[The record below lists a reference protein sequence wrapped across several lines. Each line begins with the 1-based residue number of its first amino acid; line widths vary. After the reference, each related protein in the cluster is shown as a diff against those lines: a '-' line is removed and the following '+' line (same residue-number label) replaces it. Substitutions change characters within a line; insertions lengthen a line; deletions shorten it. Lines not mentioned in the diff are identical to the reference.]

1 MAAINHM
8 ITIPKEQEEFL
19 NDNPDISLSK
29 ITQNSISECMEMR
42 KISAATLKEAQRK
55 VETWMVIADKLRV
68 FIEKKGLFDEYL
80 KEDVS

>member
-8 ITIPKEQEEFL
+8 ITIPKEQEDFL

-29 ITQNSISECMEMR
+29 ITQNSIAEHIEMR
-42 KISAATLKEAQRK
+42 KISAETLRETQRK
-55 VETWMVIADKLRV
+55 LEAWKVIADKLRS

-80 KEDVS
+80 KENV